1 MNHPLKGTLL
11 LSGLV
16 TVLLVLVQFPTKQP
30 SVLAETPRRAST
42 RSTSRAIPFP
52 APVEFREDDSRGLQI
67 KTWINDRGPFIFLI
81 DTGAGLTL
89 ISRSVAGQARVQATG
104 KTLAI
109 QGPGNSGSIRT
120 EEAILQRL
128 AIGGIDNPLPNRGRV
143 AVTTSLPAGVDGILD
158 PTEAFQPL
166 GFVLD
171 FPNRRLG
178 ALDPISESLRNRQS
192 PAEGAIV
199 RWVSDPQGRRPFV
212 QLNGKVTALLD
223 TGGRFGLAVSSTA
236 ASRLGINMT
245 SQRRTTTLNDITG
258 GGFLVH
264 RIQPATVWLE
274 SMVLDKIPTDL
285 LENVPGDTPVLF
297 GRDALRPFRVS
308 FDPRSRLIEF
318 APAAE
323 IED

>member
-1 MNHPLKGTLL
+1 MKHSLKSTLL

-16 TVLLVLVQFPTKQP
+16 TVLLTLVQFPAEQP
-30 SVLAETPRRAST
+30 SALAETPGRAST
-42 RSTSRAIPFP
+42 RSVTRAIPFP

-67 KTWINDRGPFIFLI
+67 KTWVNDRGPFIFLI

-104 KTLAI
+104 KTLVL
-109 QGPGNSGSIRT
+109 QGPGNSGPMRT

-143 AVTTSLPAGVDGILD
+143 AVTTSLPTGIDGILD

-171 FPNRRLG
+171 FPNRRIS
-178 ALDPISESLRNRQS
+178 ALDPVSDTLRNRQ
-192 PAEGAIV
+192 PPVEGAIV

-236 ASRLGINMT
+236 ANRLGITVTPGRKT
-245 SQRRTTTLNDITG
+245 STLNDING
-258 GGFLVH
+258 GSFVVH
-264 RIQPATVWLE
+264 RIQPATIWLD
-274 SMVLDKIPTDL
+274 SMVLERIPTDL